1 MRKAY
6 AYLMGANTVA
16 RSNDRLADTIAT
28 SNRKLGERLES
39 ISQAEIKSKNRVD
52 ISLEEY
58 ENMKHTIKS
67 LTYEN
72 NEMREILNRIEAPLD
87 KKIIP
92 DSIRTYYCADP
103 MNQRY
108 VFKVEF
114 AIDEWDMKR

>member
-6 AYLMGANTVA
+6 AYLIGANTIA
-16 RSNDRLADTIAT
+16 RSNDRLADTIDT

-58 ENMKHTIKS
+58 ENMKHTIEK
-67 LTYEN
+67 LTFD
-72 NEMREILNRIEAPLD
+72 NECMREVLNRIEAPLD
-87 KKIIP
+87 KKIIT
-92 DSIRTYYCADP
+92 DSIRTYYCEDP
-103 MNQRY
+103 MNHRY
-108 VFKVEF
+108 VFNVEF